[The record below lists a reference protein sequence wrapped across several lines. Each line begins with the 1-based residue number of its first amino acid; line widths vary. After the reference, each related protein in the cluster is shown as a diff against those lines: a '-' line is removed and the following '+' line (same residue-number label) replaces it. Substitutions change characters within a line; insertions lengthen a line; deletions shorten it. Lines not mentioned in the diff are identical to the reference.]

1 MTRFSART
9 ESEAV
14 VAAERDEIWAV
25 LTDPAI
31 LTQLTPLL
39 QHVEADGDRWRWDLA
54 KIPVL
59 GLAVAPSFTEQM
71 TFEPMSRIAFT
82 HAPPPGSTERAG
94 VDGWYTLDPVDGGTL
109 LRTALSVEVD
119 LPLPKASSVAVRGVM
134 STVMARMGGRFG
146 VNLEHHLGLR

>member
-14 VAAERDEIWAV
+14 VAAESDEIWAV
-25 LTDPAI
+25 LTDPAM

-39 QHVEADGDRWRWDLA
+39 QHVEVDGDLWRWDLA

-59 GLAVAPSFTEQM
+59 GLAVAPSFTERM

-82 HAPPPGSTERAG
+82 HAPPAGTTERAG
-94 VDGWYTLDPVDGGTL
+94 VDGWYTLAPVDGGTL
-109 LRTALSVEVD
+109 LRTALRVEVD
-119 LPLPKASSVAVRGVM
+119 LPLPKVSSVAVRGVM

-146 VNLEHHLGLR
+146 VNLEQHLGLR